1 VALGTLAS
9 KRRPGTKADRK
20 TRRRGVLE
28 HDRDLLKKR
37 REMAIMDE
45 GRRQL
50 AGRMSRQKNLAAG
63 EVAEHR
69 RCRHVQ
75 DVGEQAVARGRAW
88 QQKDERRRYVAE
100 DLDGKRQR
108 RPGRSPRGGW
118 REGVG
123 FVRRNA
129 VPRRGSMDF
138 VRRVSIQEEVH
149 QEEKQQGRE
158 WRRCRGKEMS

>member
-1 VALGTLAS
+1 MMLGTRTKNTMEDLQTS
-9 KRRPGTKADRK
+9 GSSLERRRRSSDVRSSARSCRSTADRK

-88 QQKDERRRYVAE
+88 QQKDERQRYVAE
-100 DLDGKRQR
+100 DLDGKRQK

-118 REGVG
+118 REG
-123 FVRRNA
+123 RRLC
-129 VPRRGSMDF
+129 V
-138 VRRVSIQEEVH
+138 EERSPAT
-149 QEEKQQGRE
+149 GID
-158 WRRCRGKEMS
+158 G

>member
-1 VALGTLAS
+1 MVALGTLAS

-69 RCRHVQ
+69 RCKHVQ

-100 DLDGKRQR
+100 DLDENG
-108 RPGRSPRGGW
+108 RGG
-118 REGVG
+118 R
-123 FVRRNA
+123 
-129 VPRRGSMDF
+129 D
-138 VRRVSIQEEVH
+138 EVH
-149 QEEKQQGRE
+149 EEDGVRASALRGGTQSRDGDRWMTRTCARGTKGR
-158 WRRCRGKEMS
+158 WILCVG